1 MERAT
6 RDRARRAGR
15 RRERVRKSA
24 EAIRAEDRERD
35 RLAERGGNA
44 ERVGAIER
52 DRRDRF
58 SEHPHE
64 RRVPRAATG
73 GEQPPHRRPGFEAE
87 PLADR
92 ARCERG
98 RGRERIVVRAAV
110 LRDEIVRAPG
120 ERGTEELAPRAFR
133 RAARE
138 VRLAQQLPASGLL
151 Y

>member
-35 RLAERGGNA
+35 RLAERGGDA
-44 ERVGAIER
+44 ERVGAIEG
-52 DRRDRF
+52 DRRDRL

-64 RRVPRAATG
+64 RWVPRAATG
-73 GEQPPHRRPGFEAE
+73 GEQPAHGRPGFEAE

-92 ARCERG
+92 ARGERG
-98 RGRERIVVRAAV
+98 PLRQRVVVRAAA
-110 LRDEIVRAPG
+110 LRDEIVHAPG
-120 ERGTEELAPRAFR
+120 EWRTEELAARALR
-133 RAARE
+133 CAARE
-138 VRLAQQLPASGLL
+138 VRLPPPLPH
-151 Y
+151 